1 MRIVQ
6 RLVTSDLQ
14 GDFTIRAI
22 DQGTVAAIT
31 FPVTQPTI

>member
-14 GDFTIRAI
+14 GDFSIRAI
-22 DQGTVAAIT
+22 DHGTVASIT
-31 FPVTQPTI
+31 FPVNNGAV